1 MRSGILLYLLDI
13 SLQFFLIYAI
23 YAMFH
28 PAASSSSSFTVP
40 SHVLPAT
47 PTLSSC
53 KHSDVNVDSGN
64 DAAYTLLVLLVL
76 LLRAG
81 LETNPG
87 PITGAGRWEGYSS
100 NPPPQS
106 IKPVGRPRST
116 YQPVEDEKEDFK
128 RIQEQ
133 FMAEQIEAAILLLQS
148 WWRMSTQRRRYR
160 EEKKLIVKCQASV
173 RGYTVRRRY
182 RSIRNAALFIQ
193 RRYRL
198 KEERILKAVL
208 LLQSW
213 SRMILQR
220 IKYEKDV
227 RRIIKCQAVFRQVL
241 QRRRFLI
248 MKAEATF
255 NQGMSLQKQDRET
268 EEDEEGRR
276 EEEALAN
283 AAPLAVPMPP
293 KVDTPAT
300 ATKQY
305 VKSPPLPG
313 PPKVN
318 YPAAKQSVKSPPW
331 LPPRKVK
338 QAVKSPPW
346 LPPRKVKTSPKKS
359 VKAPPYLPPSLKA
372 TFRGLFLGLCGG
384 AGDQESL
391 RREDQQMRRE
401 LNEQRFAKLLDKVS
415 HRQVIKALPVD
426 MREVSHENAIP
437 TLAAHFLE
445 SNLKKQEAMLAAL
458 LSDDSQA
465 TQAVPSTAPVVLP
478 VVQRLETPFL
488 CYQPDLRAAIGMLNR
503 GNYCF
508 VIATFNLLSSAAQ
521 FVQALQPVN
530 EHHFH
535 ANALLV
541 PLLRKILTGEVGMQD
556 AALRL
561 CRLVAAHARAIQRN
575 DDNHFDDG
583 QQKDLHDFLLWMLR
597 MMKTEVKQAS
607 MLFEQLFGLR
617 TIKTWSCNNPDCQV
631 LTVPPDLEAD
641 PTLSLTIEATTTTL
655 EGALDAELESKAI
668 DRNCSCGQQYEKLTQ
683 TFHPPLPE
691 LIPIHLRRYA
701 YDAKEKK
708 DIKFGHRIVPMT
720 SLLLQNCEYKLTGLA
735 IHAGRTTSAGH
746 YTAAQVVHLPN
757 NRLKL
762 RIVNNDSVFTI
773 DNDADIRNCLDS
785 SYVLMYSKTSQD
797 APTQQV
803 VATKRRSE
811 AGGEEEAAKKPKMA
825 NLEAGKQPK
834 ESPAATPHPLVDF
847 IQNLKARLPVPLTTP
862 CLETLKKK
870 DFEQLHPLLGL
881 TFTMQKTVRVLK
893 AEASTVL
900 FDSILSALEPL
911 KSVPLQGTVPNP
923 DKKKSRHIGQLRQAF
938 MVGSNILQTKIFND
952 LLLESENPLPQSS
965 GMDRPQPKVGQDQ
978 GTTAEKD
985 SMTNKGSLPSVPD
998 PPVSQQENVRPKES
1012 DSEPVSTISPIHHPL
1027 HIALFPGIKS
1037 Q

>member
-28 PAASSSSSFTVP
+28 PAASSSSSYTVP

-133 FMAEQIEAAILLLQS
+133 FMAEQIEAASLLLQS

-248 MKAEATF
+248 MKAAATF

-318 YPAAKQSVKSPPW
+318 YPAAKQPVKSPPW

-415 HRQVIKALPVD
+415 HGQVIKALPVD

-488 CYQPDLRAAIGMLNR
+488 CYQPDLRTAIGLLNR

-508 VIATFNLLSSAAQ
+508 VIATLNLLSSAGQ

-530 EHHFH
+530 ENHFH
-535 ANALLV
+535 ENALLV
-541 PLLRKILTGEVGMQD
+541 PLLRKILTGEVDMRD
-556 AALRL
+556 AATDL
-561 CRLVAAHARAIQRN
+561 CRLVANYARALHRI
-575 DDNHFDDG
+575 DDNQFDDG
-583 QQKDLHDFLLWMLR
+583 EQKDLHDFLLCMLS
-597 MMKTEVKQAS
+597 MMKTEVKQTS

-617 TIKTWSCNNPDCQV
+617 TIKTWSCNNPNCQ
-631 LTVPPDLEAD
+631 LYKMQDLYAE
-641 PTLSLTIEATTTTL
+641 PTLSLTIQLETRTL
-655 EGALDAELESKAI
+655 EGALNADLESKDI
-668 DRNCSCGQQYEKLTQ
+668 DRNCSCGQPYTKLTK
-683 TFHPPLPE
+683 TFSPPLPE
-691 LIPIHLRRYA
+691 LIPIHLGRYTI
-701 YDAKEKK
+701 KESWHQGILRHEN
-708 DIKFGHRIVPMT
+708 IKFGHRIEPMT
-720 SLLLQNCEYKLTGLA
+720 SLLLQKCEYKLTGLA
-735 IHAGRTTSAGH
+735 IHEGATMSAGH
-746 YTAAQVVHLPN
+746 YKAAQVIHLPN

-762 RIVNNDSVFTI
+762 RIVDNDTVFTI
-773 DNDADIRNCLDS
+773 ENEAEIRKYLDS
-785 SYVLMYSKTSQD
+785 SYVLMYSKISQD

-803 VATKRRSE
+803 GATKRRSE
-811 AGGEEEAAKKPKMA
+811 VGGEEEAAKKPKMA
-825 NLEAGKQPK
+825 NLEVGEQPK
-834 ESPAATPHPLVDF
+834 EIPAATPYPLVNF
-847 IQNLKARLPVPLTTP
+847 IHNLNARLPVPLTTP
-862 CLETLKKK
+862 SVDSLKMK
-870 DFEQLHPLLGL
+870 DFQQLCPLLGL
-881 TFTMQKTVRVLK
+881 TYSKNKSVKTMHTAVSGL
-893 AEASTVL
+893 L
-900 FDSILSALEPL
+900 FDSILSALQPL
-911 KSVPLQGTVPNP
+911 KSVPLQGTGVTPNEH
-923 DKKKSRHIGQLRQAF
+923 KSRHIGQLRQAF
-938 MVGSNILQTKIFND
+938 KDGTNILQTKIFNN
-952 LLLESENPLPQSS
+952 LLLESKNPLPQL
-965 GMDRPQPKVGQDQ
+965 GTDRPQPKVGQEQ
-978 GTTAEKD
+978 GTSAEKVII
-985 SMTNKGSLPSVPD
+985 TSLPSVPD
-998 PPVSQQENVRPKES
+998 PPVSQQKNVQQKEC
-1012 DSEPVSTISPIHHPL
+1012 DSEPVSGISSIL
-1027 HIALFPGIKS
+1027 HTLYILLFPGMG